1 MPNLFSRL
9 PFRRSRLKRTLVQ
22 TLSDKAADPIEVSLQ
37 ALGRSR
43 KAQVA
48 PALLL
53 ATGAGA
59 AFWWWTQWARGSAES
74 EAAARERDPLKSPD

>member
-1 MPNLFSRL
+1 MIKTLSSLFPKRK
-9 PFRRSRLKRTLVQ
+9 LKPTKLVQ
-22 TLSDKAADPIEVSLQ
+22 ALAAKAVDPMEASLQ

-53 ATGAGA
+53 ATGAGV
-59 AFWWWTQWARGSAES
+59 AFWWWTQWARGAEES
-74 EAAARERDPLKSPD
+74 EAAGKRGSDDPA